1 MTAPPVLVEVERSGL
16 VESVHR
22 GHAVVVDASGEV
34 VRAWGEPDTVIYP
47 RSAVKP
53 LQAVGMVEAGLAL
66 TGSDLALACAS
77 HSGEPFHLEGVRAV
91 LAAGG
96 LAETDLQCPPDLPY
110 AAEARAQY
118 LAAGSVPA
126 RVAMNCSGKHAAM
139 LRTCVQ
145 RDWSVRD
152 YLDPQHPLQRRIRAV
167 IEDLAGTAVAHSS
180 TDGCGAPLWALPL
193 VALARAFVALPQRC
207 PLVGYAMSSY
217 PDHIGGTTRDVSH
230 LMRGVPGLLA
240 KDGAE
245 AVQAMLLEVEGSRFG
260 IALKIAD
267 GADRARPVAAA
278 SILRELGVSAA
289 IVDEHLHNPV
299 LGGGRPVGCL
309 RSVM

>member
-1 MTAPPVLVEVERSGL
+1 VTAPPVLVEVERSGL

-22 GHAVVVDASGEV
+22 GHAVVVDASGAV
-34 VRAWGEPDTVIYP
+34 IRAWGEPGTVIYP

-193 VALARAFVALPQRC
+193 VALGLIQVLALPPAQASMLMAFAALPTASSAYVLAVRMGGNGPFVAGLITLSTLLGMVSLPVW
-207 PLVGYAMSSY
+207 LV
-217 PDHIGGTTRDVSH
+217 
-230 LMRGVPGLLA
+230 
-240 KDGAE
+240 
-245 AVQAMLLEVEGSRFG
+245 VQGWV
-260 IALKIAD
+260 
-267 GADRARPVAAA
+267 
-278 SILRELGVSAA
+278 
-289 IVDEHLHNPV
+289 
-299 LGGGRPVGCL
+299 GR
-309 RSVM
+309 